1 MTRVHPLHL
10 VRVRLGVR
18 TTLIHSLA
26 LVVCRIASFA
36 HESGFVR
43 KERLG
48 RVCRVMD
55 SVWGRALEK
64 VKKEKEKEKEREGE
78 GELHGFC
85 LWG

>member
-1 MTRVHPLHL
+1 
-10 VRVRLGVR
+10 
-18 TTLIHSLA
+18 
-26 LVVCRIASFA
+26 
-36 HESGFVR
+36 
-43 KERLG
+43 
-48 RVCRVMD
+48 MD